1 MEKSSREFY
10 EGDLKFDFII
20 LNFYNKLLILSW
32 LQNENIVSSL

>member
-10 EGDLKFDFII
+10 EGDLKFDFTI

-32 LQNENIVSSL
+32 L